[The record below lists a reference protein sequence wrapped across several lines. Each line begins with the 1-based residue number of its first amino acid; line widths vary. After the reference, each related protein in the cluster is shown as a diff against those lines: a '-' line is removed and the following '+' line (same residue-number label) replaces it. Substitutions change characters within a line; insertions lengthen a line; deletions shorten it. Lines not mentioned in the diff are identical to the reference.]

1 MNMNTKT
8 KFNQIAS
15 WNEEW
20 LSLALVEGPF
30 PSMETPQYLKKVVV
44 TRLMEL
50 TNCDQTEAN
59 LVWDDA
65 TSGEETALLHVAE
78 DRCSASICFDGD
90 HIEYIVAIPYPEM
103 ER

>member
-50 TNCDQTEAN
+50 TNCD
-59 LVWDDA
+59 
-65 TSGEETALLHVAE
+65 
-78 DRCSASICFDGD
+78 
-90 HIEYIVAIPYPEM
+90 
-103 ER
+103 